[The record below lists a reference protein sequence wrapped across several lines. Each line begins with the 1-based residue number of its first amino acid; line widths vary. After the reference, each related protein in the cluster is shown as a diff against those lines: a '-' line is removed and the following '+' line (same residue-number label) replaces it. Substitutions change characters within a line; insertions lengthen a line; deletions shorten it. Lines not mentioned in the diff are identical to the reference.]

1 MNRDPFKGASPP
13 QTVQDELTARADM
26 SKMIPWAA
34 KRVPWIHVMS
44 MAAGCSSNYSPLG
57 NGNGSVFELFGT
69 SNSSALYGAKSKF
82 PLPVITGLDVGA
94 LGNLG
99 TTRKATLKIKAYT
112 DEHLV
117 ELQKCYFIPGMD
129 VRVQFG
135 WSVSC
140 TGIAPPPVYTAI
152 VSRQKAVCEI
162 ALRAAKNAS
171 YDGFQGIVAN
181 FSYSLQSDNTWECSI
196 EINSAADS
204 FAESTIEDTQC
215 GCAREM
221 KVTDAEGNEKTMTAK
236 YGRLYTMLYDI
247 FTDPAQ
253 ATTYQLLLIGN
264 ENAGSIDLRLTMGWA
279 SYFYWGMARTQDG
292 KDDSGYLEG
301 TMINDYDTIEGFI
314 TYGMLEAAIN
324 AYTLPNT
331 KGLPYG
337 RVDSSGI
344 YLPESDPMQSSDPR
358 VCIIPGQLDL
368 ADFRG
373 GVNNGYATSPP
384 GTIPITSIEL
394 NVIFLMMELK
404 KVIDGDKKMSTFL
417 RAVFDKVNDVCGNP
431 WNLEIV
437 CSSDTVNGCDQ
448 AGGGDGGA
456 ISIIDL
462 KRFTKE
468 ASPYEIQASAN
479 SSATRNISFDM
490 KMTGAM
496 KTQALYAGGT
506 QQGGTSAKEGG
517 DATGCKG
524 LSFEPFYVGSGKNR
538 AIPAAVPGEKDSAK
552 CDCDNVPAP
561 KAKAPPTFSELID
574 NVKDAVNDQN
584 VQALRNKIIEKI
596 NGSGGWLGGA
606 KPPHCAGVMLPFD
619 FNFECD
625 GIGGF
630 RFAQLVSCNR
640 IPPAVKNKFV
650 WQITKVDHSIT
661 ANDWV
666 TKVGTVCR
674 LK

>member
-1 MNRDPFKGASPP
+1 MNRDPFKGVSPP
-13 QTVQDELTARADM
+13 ETVKNELEARADM

-44 MAAGCSSNYSPLG
+44 MATGCSSNYSPLG
-57 NGNGSVFELFGT
+57 NGNGNVFELFGT
-69 SNSSALYGAKSKF
+69 SNSSALYGVGSKF
-82 PLPVITGLDVGA
+82 PLPVITGIDVGA

-135 WSVSC
+135 WSESC
-140 TGIAPPPVYTAI
+140 NKTPPPTVYVEIA
-152 VSRQKAVCEI
+152 SRQKAVCEI
-162 ALRAAKNAS
+162 ASRAAGNAA

-181 FSYSLQSDNTWECSI
+181 FSYSLQSDNTWDCSI
-196 EINSAADS
+196 EINSAADA

-215 GCAREM
+215 GCAREIEM
-221 KVTDAEGNEKTMTAK
+221 TNDEGEEETVTAK

-247 FTDPAQ
+247 FTDASN
-253 ATTYQLLLIGN
+253 ATQYVGKLKSSN
-264 ENAGSIDLRLTMGWA
+264 SNAGSKDLQNCIGWS

-292 KDDSGYLEG
+292 KDDSGFLEG
-301 TMINDYDTIEGFI
+301 TIFGKHNTIEQFV
-314 TYGMLEAAIN
+314 TWGMLEAAIN

-331 KGLPYG
+331 AGLPYG

-344 YLPESDPMQSSDPR
+344 TLPAADPEMMSSDPR
-358 VCIIPGQLDL
+358 VCVIPNQRPL
-368 ADFRG
+368 AQYRG
-373 GVNNGYATSPP
+373 GQPSGGTAAEGSVNLCD
-384 GTIPITSIEL
+384 IEL
-394 NVIFLMMELK
+394 NVVFLMMELK
-404 KVIDGDKKMSTFL
+404 KVFDGDKKMSTFL
-417 RAVFDKVNDVCGNP
+417 RAVVDKVNDVCGNP
-431 WNLEIV
+431 WNIEIV
-437 CSSDTVNGCDQ
+437 CSSDTANGCEQ
-448 AGGGDGGA
+448 SSGGDGGA

-462 KRFTKE
+462 KQFTGKE
-468 ASPYEIQASAN
+468 FYEIQASAE
-479 SSATRNISFDM
+479 SSAVRNISFEM

-506 QQGGTSAKEGG
+506 QQGGTSSKEGG

-524 LSFEPFYVGSGKNR
+524 LSFEPFYVGGGKNR
-538 AIPAAVPGEKDSAK
+538 AMPRAVPSEKDKAK
-552 CDCDNVPAP
+552 CDCDEISHP
-561 KAKAPPTFSELID
+561 KVEAPPTFDKLINACKNDLNDNTVQGVRNKLIELI
-574 NVKDAVNDQN
+574 Q
-584 VQALRNKIIEKI
+584 
-596 NGSGGWLGGA
+596 GPA
-606 KPPHCAGVMLPFD
+606 KPAHCAGVMLPFD
-619 FNFECD
+619 FSFECD

-640 IPPAVKNKFV
+640 IPPAIKDKMI

-661 ANDWV
+661 ANDWI

-674 LK
+674 LKKQS